1 MASNILNARLSL
13 KRDTLANWL
22 ASNFEKGS
30 AASDYLR
37 AGEIAVV
44 EVADGDI
51 RFKVGDGAT
60 KFSELPYTDAVA
72 MSGSYVPLTRKVNGH
87 ALSADVTVSKSD
99 IGLGNVEN
107 KSSATIRGELTSSN
121 VTTALGYTPLKTYT
135 DTKTTLSY
143 VTTGT
148 PSISTTGATGT
159 ITLGQAASKLVDTSI
174 ASGSSSTNLP
184 TSAAVASFVK
194 GVIDG
199 YNPVDNNTTYKL
211 TQDSTD
217 GHKITLTPYDGET
230 AGTAMTITIP
240 DNNTTYTAS
249 NGITLSGTEFYNSG
263 VVEIDEDSTNGCI
276 LVYYG
281 NGTGSGNPRHGSSVK
296 VHGLGS
302 AAYTAST
309 AYTPAA
315 HASNTSNPHGVTAA
329 QVQAI
334 PTSQKGA
341 ASGVAELDANGKV
354 PAAQLPSYVDDV
366 IEGNGTSSFPTT
378 GEEGKIYVDTSTNK
392 TYRWSGTTYV
402 EISASLALG
411 TTSSTAYRGDLGA
424 AAYAHAVTNKGSAF
438 SSGLYKITTNSEG
451 HVTGAT
457 TVTKSDITALGIPGQ
472 DTTYTIGGLM
482 GSTAIGSTTS
492 PIYWTGSK
500 FATTGTLYSTMT
512 GATASAAGTTGY
524 VPAPAKGAQGLF
536 LRGDGTWATPTNT
549 TYSAGTGLSLSG
561 TTFNHSN
568 SVTAKTAY
576 DSTATTASAN
586 GGSITVTDIKYD
598 AQGHITGS
606 TDRKI
611 TLSQTTYSLSGL
623 GGIGSITANNGLTY
637 SKSGTTAT
645 LGISSVSTDLLTQGS
660 NTLIWDCGTA
670 TTVI

>member
-1 MASNILNARLSL
+1 MASKVLNARLSL
-13 KRDTLANWL
+13 KRDTLTNWL
-22 ASNFEKGS
+22 ASNFEKGT

-37 AGEIAVV
+37 NGEIAVV

-60 KFSELPYTDAVA
+60 KFSDLPYVNTIA
-72 MSGSYVPLTRKVNGH
+72 MSDSYVPLTRKVNGH
-87 ALSADVTVSKSD
+87 ALSSDITVTKSD
-99 IGLGNVEN
+99 LGLGNVEN

-121 VTTALGYTPLKTYT
+121 VTTALGYTPLETYT

-143 VTTGT
+143 ITTGT
-148 PSISTTGATGT
+148 PTISTTGSTGT
-159 ITLGQAASKLVDTSI
+159 ITLGQAAAKLVDTSI
-174 ASGSSSTNLP
+174 ASGSSSANLP
-184 TSAAVASFVK
+184 TSKAVADFVA
-194 GVIDG
+194 GVISG
-199 YNPVDNNTTYKL
+199 YTPTDNNTTYTL
-211 TQDSTD
+211 TQDSSD
-217 GHKITLTPYDGET
+217 GHKIIFTPYNGES
-230 AGTAMTITIP
+230 AGTATTITIP
-240 DNNTTYTAS
+240 DNNTTYSAGT
-249 NGITLSGTEFYNSG
+249 GIALSGTTFYNSG
-263 VVEIDEDSTNGCI
+263 IVGIEESANNGEILIYT
-276 LVYYG
+276 
-281 NGTGSGNPRHGSSVK
+281 GTGTNVRTGSYVK

-315 HASNTSNPHGVTAA
+315 HASNMSNPHNVTAA

-334 PTSQKGA
+334 PTSQKGT
-341 ASGVAELDANGKV
+341 ASGVAELDENGLV
-354 PAAQLPSYVDDV
+354 PSSQLPSYVDDV
-366 IEGNGTSSFPTT
+366 IEGNGTSAFPTT
-378 GEEGKIYVDTSTNK
+378 GEAGKIYVDTSTNK

-402 EISASLALG
+402 EISSSLALG

-424 AAYAHAVTNKGSAF
+424 SAYAHAVTNKGSAF

-451 HVTGAT
+451 HVTAAT
-457 TVTKSDITALGIPGQ
+457 AVTKTDITGLGIPAQ
-472 DTTYTIGGLM
+472 DTTYTLAGLIG
-482 GSTAIGSTTS
+482 SSAIGSTTG

-500 FATTGTLYSTMT
+500 FATTSSLYSTMT

-549 TYSAGTGLSLSG
+549 TYSAGSGLSLSG

-568 SVTAKTAY
+568 SITAKTAY
-576 DSTATTASAN
+576 GSTTTTASAD

-623 GGIGSITANNGLTY
+623 GGIGSITANNGLSY

-645 LGISSVSTDLLTQGS
+645 LGISSISTDLLTQGS

>member
-13 KRDTLANWL
+13 KRDTLTNWL
-22 ASNFEKGS
+22 ASDFEKGT
-30 AASDYLR
+30 AASNYLR
-37 AGEIAVV
+37 DGEIAVV

-60 KFSELPYTDAVA
+60 KFSDLPYVDTIA

-87 ALSADVTVSKSD
+87 ALSSDVTVTKSD
-99 IGLGNVEN
+99 LGLGNVEN

-143 VTTGT
+143 VTSGT
-148 PSISTTGATGT
+148 PTISTTGATGT
-159 ITLGQAASKLVDTSI
+159 ITLGQAAAKLVDTSI

-184 TSAAVASFVK
+184 TSKAVADFVA
-194 GVIDG
+194 GVISG
-199 YNPVDNNTTYKL
+199 YTPTDNNTTYTL
-211 TQDSTD
+211 TQDSSD
-217 GHKITLTPYDGET
+217 GHKIIFTPYNGES
-230 AGTAMTITIP
+230 AGTATTITIP
-240 DNNTTYTAS
+240 DNNTTYSAS

-263 VVEIDEDSTNGCI
+263 VVEISESSLDGRI
-276 LVYYG
+276 LVTY
-281 NGTGSGNPRHGSSVK
+281 GTGAGNGNPRNSSSVK

-302 AAYTAST
+302 AAYTESS

-329 QVQAI
+329 QVKAI
-334 PTSQKGA
+334 PTSQKGV
-341 ASGVAELDANGKV
+341 ASGVAELDENGLV
-354 PAAQLPSYVDDV
+354 PSSQLPSYVDDV
-366 IEGNGTSSFPTT
+366 IEGNGTSAFPST
-378 GEEGKIYVDTSTNK
+378 GEAGKIYVDTSSNK
-392 TYRWSGTTYV
+392 TYRWSGSTYV
-402 EISASLALG
+402 EISSSLALG
-411 TTSSTAYRGDLGA
+411 TTSSTAFRGDLGNS
-424 AAYAHAVTNKGSAF
+424 AYAHAVTNKGSAF

-451 HVTGAT
+451 HVTAAT
-457 TVTKSDITALGIPGQ
+457 AVQKSDITALGIPGQ
-472 DTTYTIGGLM
+472 DTTYTLAGLM
-482 GSTAIGSTTS
+482 GSSAIGSTMG

-500 FATTGTLYSTMT
+500 FATTSSLYSTMT

-576 DSTATTASAN
+576 GSTATTASAN

-623 GGIGSITANNGLTY
+623 GGIGSITANNGLSY

-645 LGISSVSTDLLTQGS
+645 LGISSISTDLLAQGS